1 MTWKPGESGNP
12 KGQPHRTKIW
22 RDAIMRAIKRRE
34 STDPLAMEKLADK
47 LLRAIDDGDISAMNH
62 FADRIDGKVPQPVGG
77 TDELPPQ
84 KVQLDFS
91 KLTDQQL
98 DALEE
103 ILRAAMRKP
112 DDGEDCLSSRE
123 GAAN

>member
-12 KGQPHRTKIW
+12 KGQPPRTKIW
-22 RDAIMRAIKRRE
+22 RDAIIRAIKRRE
-34 STDPLAMEKLADK
+34 SKDPLAMEKLADK
-47 LLRAIDDGDISAMNH
+47 LLRAIDDGDIAAMNH
-62 FADRIDGKVPQPVGG
+62 FADRVDGKVPQPVGG

-112 DDGEDCLSSRE
+112 DDGED
-123 GAAN
+123 